1 MKITNH
7 ANIRMKERVKLNRK
21 ERKEMF
27 RLALRLGQAPYN
39 IKNNPE
45 LRQYLYS
52 KENRRMRVKLY
63 KDYIFVYTKRSKRL
77 VTMYELSSK
86 FLEEK

>member
-39 IKNNPE
+39 IKNNFE
-45 LRQYLYS
+45 LRQFLYS

-63 KDYIFVYTKRSKRL
+63 KNYVFVYTKRSKRL
-77 VTMYELSSK
+77 VTMYELPSK
-86 FLEEK
+86 FLEEE